1 MTNNGHIQSIW
12 NTLTHSGQGEFEYQL
27 ISQETI
33 PFLNIGYNSI
43 GQRCLILELPRSFDK
58 AFREIEKQN
67 LSLNF
72 FPLEKCLC
80 ILLNDDYFNDLFD
93 ELILS
98 VYSKIYQISS
108 PEKYSQEF
116 INHFIKW
123 NAFFENKEFGILSPQ
138 EVKGLYGELVYLK
151 ELLLSPDMD
160 VDEILRSW
168 KGPYN
173 EVHDFIFDFKDF
185 EVKTVSDTENYVRVS
200 SEFQLECQNGKELF
214 LSVITI
220 SNNDDGKNIKDL
232 INEIRI
238 INYDKCGDNSIFLNA
253 LLQKG
258 ISIYNM
264 DVYDQF
270 RYKLVN
276 LICYDCN
283 KENFPKLISGKIPK
297 EICKVTYNLQ
307 LNLIDS
313 FITFRKE
320 F

>member
-1 MTNNGHIQSIW
+1 MINNGHIQSIW

-27 ISQETI
+27 ISRETI

-43 GQRCLILELPRSFDK
+43 GQRCLILELPPSFDK
-58 AFREIEKQN
+58 SFREIEKQN
-67 LSLNF
+67 LSLKF
-72 FPLEKCLC
+72 FPGEKCLC
-80 ILLNDDYFNDLFD
+80 ILLNEDYFKDLFD
-93 ELILS
+93 DLILS
-98 VYSKIYQISS
+98 VYNKIYQISS

-123 NAFFENKEFGILSPQ
+123 SAFFENKTYGALSPQ
-138 EVKGLYGELVYLK
+138 EVKGLFGELVYLK
-151 ELLLSPDMD
+151 ELLLTPDID

-200 SEFQLECQNGKELF
+200 SEFQMECQNGKELF
-214 LSVITI
+214 LSVITL
-220 SNNDDGKNIKDL
+220 SNNDNGKNIKDL

-238 INYDKCGDNSIFLNA
+238 INYENGGDNSFFLNA

-258 ISIYNM
+258 ISISNM
-264 DVYDQF
+264 DLYDRF
-270 RYKLVN
+270 RFKIVN
-276 LICYDCN
+276 LTCYDCN
-283 KENFPKLISGKIPK
+283 KDNFPKLISEKIPY

-307 LNLIDS
+307 LNLIDN
-313 FITFRKE
+313 FITFKKE